1 MVTGG
6 LRSGLVTVQEAAEA
20 TGWSARMLRY
30 VEQRELVRPARS
42 PSGYRLYGV
51 VELERL
57 RSLRRLLDE
66 TGLEL
71 ADVAAAL
78 RLRRDPS
85 LRERVESWLADADE
99 STASSP
105 AERALAAL
113 QWEQERSA
121 RLLRAAEGSRHDV
134 KVAVEIPEEHA

>member
-1 MVTGG
+1 VVTHGV
-6 LRSGLVTVQEAAEA
+6 RSGLATVQEAADA
-20 TGWSARMLRY
+20 TGWSPRMLRY
-30 VEQRELVRPARS
+30 LEQRDLVRPARS
-42 PSGYRLYGV
+42 PSGYRLYGP
-51 VELERL
+51 VELDRL

-78 RLRRDPS
+78 RLRRDPA
-85 LRERVESWLADADE
+85 LRGRVDDWLAGADAAA
-99 STASSP
+99 ASSP

-121 RLLRAAEGSRHDV
+121 RLLRAAE
-134 KVAVEIPEEHA
+134 A